1 MSVVNNMELEEVISF
16 YARRGDTEMLSVL
29 RHIQEEIEKSID
41 PDYNPSSDSEEY
53 SEYSDSEEE
62 GNNDLVEEL
71 IEVNPS
77 LNGFCSLS

>member
-1 MSVVNNMELEEVISF
+1 MSIINNMELEEIISF
-16 YARRGDTEMLSVL
+16 YARRGDTDMLSLL
-29 RHIQEEIEKSID
+29 RHIQEDIEKSID
-41 PDYNPSSDSEEY
+41 PDYNPESDSEEY

>member
-29 RHIQEEIEKSID
+29 RAIQEEIEKSID
-41 PDYNPSSDSEEY
+41 PDYNPESDSEEY

-77 LNGFCSLS
+77 MNGFCSLS

>member
-1 MSVVNNMELEEVISF
+1 MSIVNNMDLEEIISF

-29 RHIQEEIEKSID
+29 RSIQEEIEKSID
-41 PDYNPSSDSEEY
+41 PDYNAETDSEEY

-71 IEVNPS
+71 IETNPS
-77 LNGFCSLS
+77 MNGFCSLS

>member
-1 MSVVNNMELEEVISF
+1 MSIVEKMDLEEIISH
-16 YARRGDTEMLSVL
+16 YARRGDLETLAIL
-29 RHIQEEIEKSID
+29 RMIQEDIEKSID
-41 PDYNPSSDSEEY
+41 PDYNPLSDSEEY

-62 GNNDLVEEL
+62 GNNDLVEEI

>member
-41 PDYNPSSDSEEY
+41 PDYNPESDSEEY

-71 IEVNPS
+71 IETNPS
-77 LNGFCSLS
+77 MGGFCSLS

>member
-29 RHIQEEIEKSID
+29 RHIQEEIEKFID

-77 LNGFCSLS
+77 MNGFCSLS

>member
-1 MSVVNNMELEEVISF
+1 MNMELEEIISH
-16 YARRGDTEMLSVL
+16 YARRGDLETLAVL
-29 RHIQEEIEKSID
+29 RMIQEDIEKSID
-41 PDYNPSSDSEEY
+41 PDYNPESDSEDY

-62 GNNDLVEEL
+62 GNTDLVEEL

>member
-1 MSVVNNMELEEVISF
+1 MSIVMNMDLEEIISH
-16 YARRGDTEMLSVL
+16 YARRGDTETLAIL
-29 RHIQEEIEKSID
+29 RMIQEDIEKSID
-41 PDYNPSSDSEEY
+41 PDYNPETDSE
-53 SEYSDSEEE
+53 EYSDSEEE

>member
-1 MSVVNNMELEEVISF
+1 MSIINNMELEEIISF
-16 YARRGDTEMLSVL
+16 YARRGDTDMLSLL
-29 RHIQEEIEKSID
+29 RHIQEDIEKSIN
-41 PDYNPSSDSEEY
+41 PDYNPESDSE
-53 SEYSDSEEE
+53 EYSDSEEE

>member
-1 MSVVNNMELEEVISF
+1 MSIVENMELEEIISF
-16 YARRGDTEMLSVL
+16 YARRGDIETLSIL
-29 RHIQEEIEKSID
+29 RAIQEEIEKSID
-41 PDYNPSSDSEEY
+41 PDYNLSSDSEEY

-62 GNNDLVEEL
+62 GNNDLVQEL

>member
-1 MSVVNNMELEEVISF
+1 MSVVKNMELEEIISF

-29 RHIQEEIEKSID
+29 RSIQEEIEKSID
-41 PDYNPSSDSEEY
+41 PDYNPETDSEEY

-77 LNGFCSLS
+77 MNGFCSLS

>member
-1 MSVVNNMELEEVISF
+1 MNMDLEEIISF
-16 YARRGDTEMLSVL
+16 YARRGDTETLAIL
-29 RHIQEEIEKSID
+29 RMIQEEIEKSID
-41 PDYNPSSDSEEY
+41 PDYNPETDSE
-53 SEYSDSEEE
+53 EYSDSEEE

>member
-1 MSVVNNMELEEVISF
+1 MSVVNNIELEEIISF
-16 YARRGDTEMLSVL
+16 YARRGDTDMLSIL
-29 RHIQEEIEKSID
+29 RHIQEDIEKSID
-41 PDYNPSSDSEEY
+41 PDYNPESDSEEY

-77 LNGFCSLS
+77 MNGFCSLS

>member
-1 MSVVNNMELEEVISF
+1 MSIVNNMDLEEIISF
-16 YARRGDTEMLSVL
+16 YARRGDTETLSIL
-29 RHIQEEIEKSID
+29 RLIQEDIEKSID

-62 GNNDLVEEL
+62 GNNDLVAEL
-71 IEVNPS
+71 IETNPS

>member
-1 MSVVNNMELEEVISF
+1 MSVVMNMELEEIISH
-16 YARRGDTEMLSVL
+16 YARRGDLETLALL
-29 RHIQEEIEKSID
+29 RMIQEDIEKSID
-41 PDYNPSSDSEEY
+41 PDYNPESDSEEY

>member
-1 MSVVNNMELEEVISF
+1 MSVVMNMELEEIISH
-16 YARRGDTEMLSVL
+16 YARRGDLETLAVL
-29 RHIQEEIEKSID
+29 RAIQEDIEKSID
-41 PDYNPSSDSEEY
+41 PDYNPESDSEEY

-77 LNGFCSLS
+77 MNGFCSLS

>member
-1 MSVVNNMELEEVISF
+1 MNMDLEEIISH
-16 YARRGDTEMLSVL
+16 YARRGDTETLAIL
-29 RHIQEEIEKSID
+29 RMIQEDIEKSID
-41 PDYNPSSDSEEY
+41 PDYNPETDSEEY
-53 SEYSDSEEE
+53 SEYSDSEE

>member
-1 MSVVNNMELEEVISF
+1 MSVVMNMELEEIISH
-16 YARRGDTEMLSVL
+16 YARRGDTETLAVL
-29 RHIQEEIEKSID
+29 RAIQEDIEKSID
-41 PDYNPSSDSEEY
+41 PDYNPESDSEEY

>member
-1 MSVVNNMELEEVISF
+1 MNMDLEEIISH
-16 YARRGDTEMLSVL
+16 YARRGDTETLAIL
-29 RHIQEEIEKSID
+29 RMIQEDIEKSID
-41 PDYNPSSDSEEY
+41 PDYDPDTDSE
-53 SEYSDSEEE
+53 EYSDSEEE

>member
-1 MSVVNNMELEEVISF
+1 MNMELEEIISH
-16 YARRGDTEMLSVL
+16 YARRGDLETLAVL
-29 RHIQEEIEKSID
+29 RAIQEDIEKSID
-41 PDYNPSSDSEEY
+41 PDYNPESDSEEY

-77 LNGFCSLS
+77 MNGFCSLS

>member
-1 MSVVNNMELEEVISF
+1 MSVVKNMELEEIISF

-29 RHIQEEIEKSID
+29 RAVQEEIEKSID
-41 PDYNPSSDSEEY
+41 PDYNPETDSEEY

-71 IEVNPS
+71 IETNPS
-77 LNGFCSLS
+77 MNGFCSLS

>member
-1 MSVVNNMELEEVISF
+1 MSIVENMELEEIISF
-16 YARRGDTEMLSVL
+16 FARRGDIETLSIL
-29 RHIQEEIEKSID
+29 RAIQEEIEKSID
-41 PDYNPSSDSEEY
+41 PDYNLSSDSEEY

-62 GNNDLVEEL
+62 GNNDLVQEL